1 MAKAH
6 YVGVDGVARK
16 VTKHYVGVDGVAR
29 KVKSGYIGVNGVAR
43 QYCSQSKVVWTKCNA
58 NVYPNYIYTR
68 TNEGVGQVGGYVDET
83 STSTSWGAAISTG
96 FSSTS
101 GFIGYDY
108 YAYDN
113 PRMLVGKYYVTSDTV
128 YEIINADYFR
138 NGISIEY
145 VVIAKAITTFSHND
159 YKKGTTSY
167 GNITALDNGLP
178 EEGTLVAGSISGS
191 YCVLEINGNYY
202 YYEKQ

>member
-29 KVKSGYIGVNGVAR
+29 KIKSEYVGVDGVAR
-43 QYCSQSKVVWTKCNA
+43 QYYSQSKAVWAKYNT

-68 TNEGVGQVGGYVDET
+68 TNEGVGRAGEYISET
-83 STSTSWGAAISTG
+83 YTGMWGAAMSFS

-108 YAYDN
+108 YSYDD
-113 PRMLVGKYYVTSDTV
+113 PKLLIDKYYLTRDTV
-128 YEIINADYFR
+128 YEIINADYL
-138 NGISIEY
+138 NGGIYVAY